1 MNTEGVLF
9 EFDRKKI
16 IQWLLA
22 NEVINEGE
30 APDLDSEEDIK
41 IWFLNNIKP
50 SLIHPFLTIDETASK
65 ETYYVYRLIHSLSH
79 LLIRAAAEIG
89 GLG

>member
-1 MNTEGVLF
+1 LNTEGVLF

-41 IWFLNNIKP
+41 IWFLNNINP
-50 SLIHPFLTIDETASK
+50 ALFIHF
-65 ETYYVYRLIHSLSH
+65 
-79 LLIRAAAEIG
+79 
-89 GLG
+89 